1 MALHVLSH
9 IENSGSSPFDG
20 IHGLSCS
27 IRRNLSENYCVRL
40 RAILHA
46 VEEAVVQ
53 TFQSVPETFHGL
65 HLDLFQRQAMAGINA
80 SHSVLVA
87 APTGT
92 GKTLIADYLVERM
105 IALGGRV
112 VYTAPIKAL
121 SNQKFEDYCALLG
134 EDRVGIL
141 TGDVSFRPDAPPCI
155 MTAVFRRKQL
165 VAGQVAE
172 EQLAW
177 VIFDEIHYIASDRGI
192 AWEESLI
199 LLPPSVHVLGLSAT
213 VSNLDALA
221 SWMEETSG
229 SPVVRVRENERA
241 VPLHVCY
248 VTPDGLLPYTK
259 VRQAQRSL
267 RWESRQCDHLDIV
280 EAMVEEGALPALF
293 FVFSRAG
300 TEERARKAA
309 RRYHFLGPGELRA
322 LEAAL
327 AEMEGRFGGN
337 RDMHR
342 VLGEC
347 LRSGI
352 AFHHAGLLPVT
363 KHIVETLY
371 GQGLIK
377 LLYCTETFAVGVN
390 YPVRSVAMESARKFD
405 GSSFRPLTVQ
415 EFQQMTGRAGRRGK
429 DAAGYAFIGVDGREH
444 DPLPNYPALPLE
456 PVESR
461 FFVTESTALNLLDTF
476 GRDRALDVLARN
488 FREYQRRQRR
498 AMQANR
504 LRALVAERDALWQ
517 EGCPNLGTAACPLE
531 RVHLLRLEA
540 EYRSRRRHRRHRQAR
555 LKVDAYLAELR
566 EKLQTPAHCPKTPD
580 PCRRLIAPFAQVHR
594 KIVTLEQTMEQTDAL
609 ENYRDEMEHT
619 LGLLERLGYVEGGR
633 LLPRGQ
639 VARNIYVM
647 PLLLTELV
655 FEGFFHAEPEEV
667 INAVLASV
675 DYDAR
680 RDDAC
685 HGLPHVGAVQTVKRI
700 GRRLLDVGATIRFD
714 PTISPLV
721 AAWSRGMSLSDLMQ
735 HTSVQDG
742 DFISAVRR
750 TIDLLR
756 QLKHAVRDDPGL
768 VAKLNRCTKLI
779 DRDEARVML

>member
-1 MALHVLSH
+1 MVQAL
-9 IENSGSSPFDG
+9 
-20 IHGLSCS
+20 
-27 IRRNLSENYCVRL
+27 
-40 RAILHA
+40 
-46 VEEAVVQ
+46 Q
-53 TFQSVPETFHGL
+53 TVPETFHGL
-65 HLDLFQRQAMAGINA
+65 QLDLFQRQAIAGINA
-80 SHSVLVA
+80 GHSVLVA

-92 GKTLIADYLVERM
+92 GKTLIADYLAERT
-105 IALGGRV
+105 IGAGGRV

-134 EDRVGIL
+134 EERVGIL
-141 TGDVSFRPDAPPCI
+141 TGDVSIRPDSPLCI
-155 MTAVFRRKQL
+155 MTTEILRNQL
-165 VAGQVAE
+165 VSGQVAE
-172 EQLAW
+172 DQLAW

-199 LLPPSVHVLGLSAT
+199 LLPPSVRVLGLSAT

-229 SPVVRVRENERA
+229 SPVVSVREDRRA
-241 VPLHVCY
+241 VPLHIRY
-248 VTPDGLLPYTK
+248 VTPDGLLPYTR

-267 RWESRQCDHLDIV
+267 RWQSRQCDHLDIV
-280 EAMVEEGALPALF
+280 AAMVEEEALPALF

-309 RRYHFLGPGELRA
+309 RRYHFLDAAELRA
-322 LEAAL
+322 LDAAL
-327 AEMEGRFGGN
+327 VELEERLGGN
-337 RDMHR
+337 RDIHR
-342 VLGEC
+342 ALGEC

-352 AFHHAGLLPVT
+352 AFHHAGLLPTT

-371 GQGLIK
+371 GKGLIK

-390 YPVRSVAMESARKFD
+390 YPVRSVAMEGARKFD

-429 DAAGYAFIGVDGREH
+429 DAVGYAFIGIDGREH
-444 DPLPNYPALPLE
+444 DPLPNYPYLPLE

-488 FREYQRRQRR
+488 FREYQRRQQR
-498 AMQANR
+498 AAQANR
-504 LRALVAERDALWQ
+504 LNALLAERDALRQ
-517 EGCPNLGTAACPLE
+517 EGCSNLGTAACPLE
-531 RVHLLRLEA
+531 RAHLLRLEV
-540 EYRSRRRHRRHRQAR
+540 EYRNRRRHRRHKRAR
-555 LKVDAYLAELR
+555 SRVDAYLAELR

-580 PCRRLIAPFAQVHR
+580 PCRKLIAPFAQVQR
-594 KIVTLEQTMEQTDAL
+594 RIAALQQTMEQTAAVQ
-609 ENYRDEMEHT
+609 NYRDEMEHT
-619 LGLLERLGYVEGGR
+619 LGVLERLGYVEAGT

-647 PLLLTELV
+647 PVLLTELI
-655 FEGFFHAEPEEV
+655 FEGFFHAEPEDV
-667 INAVLASV
+667 INAVLAGV

-685 HGLPHVGAVQTVKRI
+685 YGLPQVGAVHTVKRMA
-700 GRRLLDVGATIRFD
+700 RRLSELGATIRFD
-714 PTISPLV
+714 PSIAPLI
-721 AAWSRGMSLSDLMQ
+721 AAWSRGMTLADLMQ

-742 DFISAVRR
+742 DLISAVRR

-768 VAKLNRCTKLI
+768 VAKLNRCAKRI
-779 DRDEARVML
+779 DRDEARVVL